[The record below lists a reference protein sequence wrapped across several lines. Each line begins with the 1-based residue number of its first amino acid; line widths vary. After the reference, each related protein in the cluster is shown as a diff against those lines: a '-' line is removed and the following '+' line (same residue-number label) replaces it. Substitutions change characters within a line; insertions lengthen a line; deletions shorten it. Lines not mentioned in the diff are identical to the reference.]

1 MASMGSNLSG
11 GGGELRFVVQIKRAA
26 TGETETHELVGKIT
40 DEQAKELNL
49 KEKEHGGNALDSG
62 A

>member
-1 MASMGSNLSG
+1 MNELGG
-11 GGGELRFVVQIKRAA
+11 GGGELRFTVQVKRAA

-40 DEQAKELNL
+40 DEQAQELGL
-49 KEKEHGGNALDSG
+49 KEQEHGGNALDGG

>member
-11 GGGELRFVVQIKRAA
+11 GGGELRFVVQIKRAD
-26 TGETETHELVGKIT
+26 TGKTETHELVGKIT
-40 DEQAKELNL
+40 DEQAKELGL
-49 KEKEHGGNALDSG
+49 KEQEHGGNALNSG